1 MTIPRWGWIAL
12 AAIVAVGL
20 IGGTIWWLRARSSAD
35 LPSLQSSSVPVTVP
49 TPEKIGEGAATT
61 SAPRAPIPGDEP
73 IFFLPEIP
81 TIPTI
86 DPTLTSAPA
95 QNVGAPSSPAAP
107 APVVPPT
114 DTDGDGL
121 TDEQE
126 VNALT
131 DSKVPDT
138 DADALSDG
146 DEIKKYRTDPL
157 KKDSDGD
164 GYTDAQEIENGYN
177 PVGTGKCLT
186 TGCVF

>member
-1 MTIPRWGWIAL
+1 MTMPRWGWIAL

-20 IGGTIWWLRARSSAD
+20 IGGTIWWLRARSSAS
-35 LPSLQSSSVPVTVP
+35 LPLLQSSDPVAAP
-49 TPEKIGEGAATT
+49 TPTGREQGVATS
-61 SAPRAPIPGDEP
+61 SAPRGPLPGNEP
-73 IFFLPEIP
+73 VFFLPELP
-81 TIPTI
+81 TIPTL
-86 DPTLTSAPA
+86 DPSAVPTPA
-95 QNVGAPSSPAAP
+95 QNAGVVPSPAAP
-107 APVVPPT
+107 TPVAPV
-114 DTDGDGL
+114 DADGDGL

-126 VNALT
+126 ANAFT
-131 DSKVPDT
+131 DPKVTDT
-138 DADALSDG
+138 DADTLFDG

>member
-1 MTIPRWGWIAL
+1 MA
-12 AAIVAVGL
+12 VMAVGL
-20 IGGTIWWLRARSSAD
+20 IGGTIWWLRVRSSAS
-35 LPSLQSSSVPVTVP
+35 LPLLQPSAPIAAP
-49 TPEKIGEGAATT
+49 TPAGTGQGSVTT
-61 SAPRAPIPGDEP
+61 SVPRAPLPGNEP
-73 IFFLPEIP
+73 IFFLPELP
-81 TIPTI
+81 TVPTI
-86 DPTLTSAPA
+86 D
-95 QNVGAPSSPAAP
+95 SSVTP
-107 APVVPPT
+107 APVGIPPSSAVAAPVAPAA

-126 VNALT
+126 ANAQT
-131 DSKVPDT
+131 DLNVTDT
-138 DADALSDG
+138 DADTLSDG

>member
-1 MTIPRWGWIAL
+1 MTMPRWGWIAL

-20 IGGTIWWLRARSSAD
+20 IGGTIWWLRARSSLS
-35 LPSLQSSSVPVTVP
+35 LPLLQPSAPIAAP
-49 TPEKIGEGAATT
+49 TPAGTGQGSATT
-61 SAPRAPIPGDEP
+61 SAPRVPLPGNEP
-73 IFFLPEIP
+73 IFFLPELP
-81 TIPTI
+81 TVPTI
-86 DPTLTSAPA
+86 DSSVTPVP
-95 QNVGAPSSPAAP
+95 VGIPPSSAVAAP
-107 APVVPPT
+107 VAPPA

-126 VNALT
+126 ANALT
-131 DSKVPDT
+131 DAKAVDT
-138 DADALSDG
+138 DGDTLSDG
-146 DEIKKYRTDPL
+146 DEIKKYRSDPL

>member
-12 AAIVAVGL
+12 AAVVAVGL
-20 IGGTIWWLRARSSAD
+20 IGGTIWWLRARSSAS
-35 LPSLQSSSVPVTVP
+35 LPSLQPSAPVAAPTPAGIGQGSTTTSVPR
-49 TPEKIGEGAATT
+49 TPL
-61 SAPRAPIPGDEP
+61 PGNEP
-73 IFFLPEIP
+73 IFFLPELP
-81 TIPTI
+81 TVPTI
-86 DPTLTSAPA
+86 DSSVVPPPS
-95 QNVGAPSSPAAP
+95 QNTVVTPSPADP
-107 APVVPPT
+107 IPVVPPA

-126 VNALT
+126 TNALT
-131 DSKVPDT
+131 DPRAADT
-138 DADALSDG
+138 DADTLSDG

-186 TGCVF
+186 TGCIF

>member
-1 MTIPRWGWIAL
+1 ML
-12 AAIVAVGL
+12 AAIVAISI

-35 LPSLQSSSVPVTVP
+35 LRSLEPSSSDVVPPASTSSEQGSP
-49 TPEKIGEGAATT
+49 TT
-61 SAPRAPIPGDEP
+61 SGVRAPIPGDEP
-73 IFFLPEIP
+73 VFFLPELP

-86 DPTLTSAPA
+86 DSREVPIPSQDVGFSPSSAPVA
-95 QNVGAPSSPAAP
+95 LPI
-107 APVVPPT
+107 

-126 VNALT
+126 ANALT
-131 DSKVPDT
+131 DPKVTDT
-138 DADALSDG
+138 DADTLSDA

-186 TGCVF
+186 TGCIF